1 MFNYYYKEPIMMREQ
16 KAPVSRKHT
25 EGEEANQ
32 EDLTQ
37 AVDPDLEEDIGLD
50 QEVVA

>member
-16 KAPVSRKHT
+16 KALVRRKHT
-25 EGEEANQ
+25 EGEEANHR
-32 EDLTQ
+32 DLTQ
-37 AVDPDLEEDIGLD
+37 AADPDLEEDIGLD